1 MIKKLLYKYL
11 GLHPNSISFYET
23 FNLTGL
29 PIVTFEQGDQK
40 LNFILDTGS
49 DHNVID
55 SNILENIKHIQIN
68 EKFKLSGLDN
78 VKHEVSCHDITLHYK
93 DIEFTSMFLAK
104 DLKDVSAEVKRQR
117 GVEVHGFLGSLFFNK
132 YKYILDFKHL
142 IAYSK
147 A

>member
-1 MIKKLLYKYL
+1 M
-11 GLHPNSISFYET
+11 
-23 FNLTGL
+23 

-55 SNILENIKHIQIN
+55 SNILENIEHIQIN